1 MQNYIGKGD
10 VVIVSAPS
18 GGVTSGQAVKVGDFF
33 GVAQLAAAE
42 GADVPIAMEGVF
54 DLPKTSAQAW
64 TVGVKIYWDATN
76 SVCTTASSGNKLIG
90 GAVLAAANPSGTGRV
105 LLNKNI

>member
-1 MQNYIGKGD
+1 MKNYIGPGD
-10 VVIVSAPS
+10 VVVVTAPS

-33 GVAQLAAAE
+33 GVAQVAAAE
-42 GADVPIAMEGVF
+42 GANVPIALEGIY

-64 TVGVKIYWDATN
+64 TVGVKVYWDATN
-76 SVCTTASSGNKLIG
+76 SVCTTTAGGNKLIG
-90 GAVLAAANPSGTGRV
+90 GAVAAAANPSGTGRV